1 MSEFPN
7 NFKIPGD
14 LVIKAV
20 ALILAGSAAYFAL
33 DQRISAN
40 AQNISVLD
48 KQVLEIKEDR
58 RRDTQS
64 VEDKF
69 NKLSDKIDRLYEQ
82 INRLLAD
89 KTK

>member
-1 MSEFPN
+1 MSEFPS

-14 LVIKAV
+14 LVLKAV
-20 ALILAGSAAYFAL
+20 ALIVAGSAAYFAL

-48 KQVLEIKEDR
+48 KQVIELKEDR

-82 INRLLAD
+82 INKLLIE
-89 KTK
+89 KNK

>member
-1 MSEFPN
+1 MSDFPN
-7 NFKIPGD
+7 NLRIPGD
-14 LVIKAV
+14 LVVKAV

-48 KQVLEIKEDR
+48 KQVLEMKEDR

>member
-14 LVIKAV
+14 LVVKAF
-20 ALILAGSAAYFAL
+20 ALILAGSAGYFAL
-33 DQRISAN
+33 DQRISSN
-40 AQNISVLD
+40 AQNITALD
-48 KQVLEIKEDR
+48 KQVVELKEDR

-82 INRLLAD
+82 INKLLIE
-89 KTK
+89 KNK

>member
-1 MSEFPN
+1 MSDFPN
-7 NFKIPGD
+7 NLRIPGD
-14 LVIKAV
+14 LVVKAV

-48 KQVLEIKEDR
+48 KQVLEMKEDR

-82 INRLLAD
+82 INRLLVD
-89 KTK
+89 NTK

>member
-1 MSEFPN
+1 MNEFPN

-14 LVIKAV
+14 LVVKAF
-20 ALILAGSAAYFAL
+20 ALLLAGSAAYFAL
-33 DQRISAN
+33 EQRINTN
-40 AQNISVLD
+40 AQNITALD

>member
-14 LVIKAV
+14 LVVKAF
-20 ALILAGSAAYFAL
+20 ALLLAGSAAYFAL
-33 DQRISAN
+33 DQRINAN
-40 AQNISVLD
+40 AQNITALD

-82 INRLLAD
+82 INRLLAE